1 MLGIYKLNNINE
13 SLKVDASIG
22 VNFFAP
28 KYIDRDEK
36 SNMFKFTGGESRMN
50 PLLEEEQ
57 K

>member
-1 MLGIYKLNNINE
+1 MLGIYKLNSINE

-22 VNFFAP
+22 ANFFAP